1 MYYNGYITDLLR
13 DKGLLLLGFADLRET
28 DPDLR
33 EGMDYGICAAMALEV
48 FPTVGEVPTM
58 AYHDEYENVSRRLRE
73 VGRDLEEAI
82 KAEGFHAFSL
92 NREGYDKQRFKTAHL
107 PIKTLATRAGL
118 GWIGKSATL
127 ITPEYGNGV
136 RLVGVLTDMPFET
149 AQPINTSRCGDC
161 MECVRH
167 CPANAIVGNNWE
179 AGMERDLLV
188 DPRLCKEKMNRRGEL
203 LGEEEGTCGI
213 CIAVCPHTRR
223 YMEQR

>member
-1 MYYNGYITDLLR
+1 VYYNDYIADLLR
-13 DKGLLLLGFADLRET
+13 DKGLVLLGFADLRET

-33 EGMDYGICAAMALEV
+33 EGMDYGICGAMALEV
-48 FPTVGEVPTM
+48 FPAVGDVPTM

-73 VGRDLEEAI
+73 IGRYLEEAI
-82 KAEGFHAFSL
+82 RAKGFRAYSLTGESYDRERFS
-92 NREGYDKQRFKTAHL
+92 TTHL

-136 RLVGVLTDMPFET
+136 RLTGVITDMPFET
-149 AQPINTSRCGDC
+149 AQPISTSSCGDC

-179 AGMERDLLV
+179 AGMDRSLLV
-188 DPRLCKEKMNRRGEL
+188 DPQLCKEKMTRRGEL

-213 CIAVCPHTRR
+213 CIAVCPRTKR
-223 YMEQR
+223 YIQQR